1 MSSTPHGCQEGEDT
15 AVHVQPPGPRLTQ
28 LCLCRA
34 ARRQMSHLCCWP
46 SIINFDWDFCFN
58 SFQIIFPIFSLLQIP
73 HSSQLQCSHLENTE
87 VGSILAPRF
96 RKWGLTYGVF
106 TPRVLEA
113 AWWEGVLVGQAQVP
127 GLGVDLRGGGPTTP
141 VSLLPTQHIPNAF

>member
-1 MSSTPHGCQEGEDT
+1 MSSTPYGCQEGEDT
-15 AVHVQPPGPRLTQ
+15 AVHVQPPGLRLTQ
-28 LCLCRA
+28 LCLCKA
-34 ARRQMSHLCCWP
+34 ARRQMSHLCCWL
-46 SIINFDWDFCFN
+46 SIINFDWDFFFFN
-58 SFQIIFPIFSLLQIP
+58 SFQIIFPILSLLQIP

-87 VGSILAPRF
+87 VGSILALRF
-96 RKWGLTYGVF
+96 HKWGLTYGVF

-141 VSLLPTQHIPNAF
+141 VSLLPTQHTLLH